1 MLDLCLAKS
10 YVFEVFEVCF
20 EQNESKRQ
28 LSLGVKHRS
37 GTHTQKHT
45 SSISTC
51 AKKEKDWAQW
61 AALMSKG
68 EKMLT
73 PLNR

>member
-1 MLDLCLAKS
+1 MLDSCLAKS

-51 AKKEKDWAQW
+51 AEKQKIGHNGQ
-61 AALMSKG
+61 LSCQRVRKC
-68 EKMLT
+68 
-73 PLNR
+73 